1 MCGLKW
7 YTDGKCDHTGL
18 PSDGSK
24 VSAEYDGV
32 GFEYSTC
39 DLEGAPGW
47 FGPGARGSTRIWLP
61 STCFFVSRP
70 PSPLCGFLRF

>member
-24 VSAEYDGV
+24 VSAENDVFLKGGFFPQPRPGCTQQGV
-32 GFEYSTC
+32 GQC
-39 DLEGAPGW
+39 PRNA
-47 FGPGARGSTRIWLP
+47 
-61 STCFFVSRP
+61 FFP
-70 PSPLCGFLRF
+70 PSSVASRDR